1 MSRESEIQ
9 NVVLGH
15 FLTQW
20 DDSATLDEIFSE
32 DSDSILVAWEP
43 YEYWDKAYL
52 KNHIQTLIKNLVA
65 IEGGN

>member
-1 MSRESEIQ
+1 MSKELEIQ

-20 DDSATLDEIFSE
+20 DDSSTLDEIFSE
-32 DSDSILVAWEP
+32 DSDSTSVAWEP

-52 KNHIQTLIKNLVA
+52 KNHIKALIKNLVA
-65 IEGGN
+65 IEGGK